1 MKKLISRGALMAA
14 VICGS
19 MGMVWEAYAAEGPQ
33 EEKLA
38 KYDLEQIVVTA
49 TRTEK
54 TVLDVPANTT
64 IITSKE
70 LKDGDYITVFEA
82 VRNLTQ
88 ASASQYDEDGGDW
101 STSGM
106 SSRIKLRGIDSGTLI
121 LVNGAPSNYMNFG
134 TLNSIPMDQI
144 ERIEI
149 VKGSGS
155 VLYGPQAMGGV
166 INIIT
171 KKPGQIEKMG
181 GNIFGT
187 IGNRFKETGLNVETN
202 IVNVGARKSFTKDR
216 FNVQRLGNTG
226 SGTSINI
233 KDKKKNQLYLNAQL
247 AKNLTFNYG
256 RAENESSYEV
266 KNSTHYVVDRHYE
279 SHGKSTFNNY
289 GLFYNNPEN
298 KLMVSFGYNKMDYNT
313 VYNRHLPFKYFDNN
327 FYGDNTELNIQKTFD
342 LRDRKDSLTLG
353 ANYNK
358 EKMNFVYN
366 GNPGGNSRKSYALY
380 QSYDRKITD
389 KFNLILGLREYW
401 VAKSNYQNSD
411 FQVLPQIQ
419 GNYRINKNSSYYF
432 NSGKAFENPQISAGF
447 NYFGMTL
454 FEPNPDLKPQSSWS
468 HEIGYK
474 YDDEDRT
481 FTVDVFYMNVKDKF
495 ASGKAPSGASITI
508 NKDKWRNMG
517 LELNYKQKIN
527 QYLTSNIGFTLQNP
541 EGQIKGKEWK
551 QDEAKYVLNIGSQYN
566 RGKFSADARIFSY
579 FGRQNAYYKY
589 DGSVAGNH
597 ADHKIGSSC
606 DFTLS
611 LAYRPT
617 EMDTIKITGR
627 NLFDRDDAF
636 NNYEYR
642 ATPINY
648 IVTYE
653 RKF

>member
-1 MKKLISRGALMAA
+1 MKKAVSRGLLMAA

-19 MGMVWEAYAAEGPQ
+19 MGMVWEAYAAD
-33 EEKLA
+33 EKLSS
-38 KYDLEQIVVTA
+38 YNLEQIVVTA

-54 TVLDVPANTT
+54 QILEVPANT
-64 IITSKE
+64 IVISAKE
-70 LKDGDYITVFEA
+70 IKEGDYATVFEA
-82 VRNLTQ
+82 VRNLAQ
-88 ASASQYDEDGGDW
+88 ANASQYDEDGGDW
-101 STSGM
+101 SSSGM
-106 SSRIKLRGIDSGTLI
+106 SSRIKLRGMDSGTLI
-121 LVNGAPSNYMNFG
+121 LVNGAPSNFMNFG

-144 ERIEI
+144 EKIEI

-171 KKPGQIEKMG
+171 KEPGKNQKTG

-187 IGNRFKETGLNVETN
+187 IGNRFKEAGVNVESKIIN
-202 IVNVGARKSFTKDR
+202 IGARKSFTKDR
-216 FNVQRLGNTG
+216 FGVQRLGNTG

-256 RAENESSYEV
+256 RTENESSYEV
-266 KNSTHYVVDRHYE
+266 KNCTHYVIDKHYE
-279 SHGKSTFNNY
+279 SHGKHTFDNY
-289 GLFYNNPEN
+289 GLFYNNPES
-298 KLMVSFGYNKMDYNT
+298 KLMVSVGYNKMDYDT
-313 VYNRHLPFKYFDNN
+313 VYNKNLPFKYFDNH
-327 FYGDNTELNIQKTFD
+327 FYGDNTEVNIQKTFD
-342 LRDRKDSLTLG
+342 LRNDKDSLTIG

-366 GNPGGNSRKSYALY
+366 GNPGGNSRKSYSLY
-380 QSYDRKITD
+380 QSYDHKVTD

-401 VAKSNYQNSD
+401 VAKSNYQDRD

-432 NSGKAFENPQISAGF
+432 NSGKSFENPQISAGF

-474 YDDEDRT
+474 YDDEDKT
-481 FTVDVFYMNVKDKF
+481 FTADIFYMNVKDKF
-495 ASGKAPSGASITI
+495 ASGKAASGASITI

-517 LELNYKQKIN
+517 LEVNYKQKIN
-527 QYLTSNIGFTLQNP
+527 RNLSANIGFTLQNP
-541 EGQIKGKEWK
+541 ESQLKGQDWQ
-551 QDEAKYVLNIGSQYN
+551 QDEAKFILNLGSQYN
-566 RGKFSADARIFSY
+566 KGKFSADARIFSY
-579 FGRQNAYYKY
+579 LGRQNAYYKY
-589 DGSVAGNH
+589 DGSRANNN
-597 ADHKIGSSC
+597 ADHKIGNSC

-617 EMDTIKITGR
+617 DMDTIKVTGR

-636 NNYEYR
+636 NNDEYR
-642 ATPINY
+642 STPIHY
-648 IVTYE
+648 TITYE